1 MAEGDLCVFR
11 ARLELGGEGG
21 ATELLLAS
29 FHGDTNG
36 LASTPVVSALRQQ
49 ARLFS
54 DGSQTVLRR
63 FSSETLG
70 VEISCSSWPC
80 AAVSGRKTRVK
91 TLLPSD
97 DRLAHCYVEFLSDD
111 TVFFIGS

>member
-54 DGSQTVLRR
+54 DGSQTVLRPPQTS
-63 FSSETLG
+63 SSETFG

-91 TLLPSD
+91 TLLPSS
-97 DRLAHCYVEFLSDD
+97 RRRRAFPSSWAS
-111 TVFFIGS
+111 TRTPT

>member
-21 ATELLLAS
+21 ATEMLLAS

-54 DGSQTVLRR
+54 DGSQTVLRPPR
-63 FSSETLG
+63 ARHSVLRSHVAVGPVLR
-70 VEISCSSWPC
+70 SQ
-80 AAVSGRKTRVK
+80 AARRG
-91 TLLPSD
+91 
-97 DRLAHCYVEFLSDD
+97 
-111 TVFFIGS
+111 